1 MQGSNR
7 ALIVGGGTMG
17 LGVAVVLLAGGWRV
31 DVVSPT
37 AATRESLPKRVM
49 QAMQRLNKPFDA
61 AALGVHADYARLPW
75 AEIALV
81 VENVREDL
89 ALKQSVFAELE
100 RLSAPHTILS
110 SNSSSFPI
118 SEIGKGLKTQARMM
132 GLHFFMPAYLV
143 PLVEVIRGEATD
155 AALAEK
161 VGDWMWALG
170 KRPVQV
176 KRDIPGFLG
185 NRMQH
190 ALIREAL
197 NLLQSGVASAEDID
211 AAIRYSFGFRLAAAG
226 PLLQREHAGWDMS
239 FAVAQSLYPDLSN
252 MQTPPPVIENM
263 VKQGRFGMKSGQ
275 GLMAWDP
282 DSIAG
287 EKARYEQALQT
298 VLQVFEREGLD
309 GRPKPE
315 GS

>member
-1 MQGSNR
+1 MKDTKR

-17 LGVAVVLLAGGWRV
+17 FGVSVVLLAGGWRV

-37 AATRESLPKRVM
+37 AATRESLPKRVA
-49 QAMQRLNKPFDA
+49 QALQRMNKPFEP
-61 AALGVHADYARLPW
+61 AALGVHADYSKLPW

-81 VENVREDL
+81 IENVREDL
-89 ALKQSVFAELE
+89 ALKRSVFAELE
-100 RLSAPHTILS
+100 RLSAPHTVLS

-118 SEIGKGLKTQARMM
+118 SQIGQGLKTPSRMM

-155 AALAEK
+155 VALADK

-190 ALIREAL
+190 ALIREAV

-252 MQTPPPVIENM
+252 MQAPPPVIEDL
-263 VKQGRFGMKSGQ
+263 VKGGHYGMKTGQ
-275 GLMAWDP
+275 GLMPWDAE
-282 DSIAG
+282 SIAR

-309 GRPKPE
+309 GRPA
-315 GS
+315 

>member
-1 MQGSNR
+1 MQDTKR

-17 LGVAVVLLAGGWRV
+17 FGVSVVLLAGGWRV

-37 AATRESLPKRVM
+37 AATRESLPKRVA
-49 QAMQRLNKPFDA
+49 QALQRMNKPFEA
-61 AALGVHADYARLPW
+61 AALGVHADYAQLPW

-81 VENVREDL
+81 IENVREDL
-89 ALKQSVFAELE
+89 ALKRSVFAELE
-100 RLSAPHTILS
+100 RLSAPHTVLS

-118 SEIGKGLKTQARMM
+118 SQIGQGLKTPSRMM

-143 PLVEVIRGEATD
+143 PLVEVIRGEAT
-155 AALAEK
+155 AVALAEK

-190 ALIREAL
+190 ALIREAV

-252 MQTPPPVIENM
+252 MQAPPPVIEDL
-263 VKQGRFGMKSGQ
+263 VKQGHYGMKTGQ
-275 GLMAWDP
+275 GLMRWDA
-282 DSIAG
+282 DSIAT

-309 GRPKPE
+309 GKPA
-315 GS
+315 

>member
-1 MQGSNR
+1 MQTTNR

-17 LGVAVVLLAGGWRV
+17 FGVTVVLLAGGWRV

-37 AATRESLPKRVM
+37 AATRESLPKRVE
-49 QAMQRLNKPFDA
+49 QAMQRMNKPFDA
-61 AALGVHADYARLPW
+61 SALNVHADYAEVPW
-75 AEIALV
+75 TDIALV
-81 VENVREDL
+81 IENVREDL
-89 ALKQSVFAELE
+89 GLKQSVFAELV
-100 RLSAPHTILS
+100 RLSAPHTVLS

-143 PLVEVIRGEATD
+143 PLVEVIRGAATD
-155 AALAEK
+155 TALADK
-161 VGDWMWALG
+161 VGEWMWAMG

-239 FAVAQSLYPDLSN
+239 LAVAQSLYPDLSN
-252 MQTPPPVIENM
+252 MQTPPPMIEEM
-263 VKQGRFGMKSGQ
+263 VKHGRFGMKSGQ
-275 GLMAWDP
+275 GLMAWDAG
-282 DSIAG
+282 SIAK

-298 VLQVFEREGLD
+298 VLQVFEREGL
-309 GRPKPE
+309 KE
-315 GS
+315 SHK

>member
-1 MQGSNR
+1 MTTEQR
-7 ALIVGGGTMG
+7 ALIIGGGTMG
-17 LGVAVVLLAGGWRV
+17 FGVAVVLLAGGWRV
-31 DVVSPT
+31 DVVTPT
-37 AATRESLPKRVM
+37 AATRESLPQRVAR
-49 QAMQRLNKPFDA
+49 AMQSLNKPWQPDA
-61 AALGVHADYARLPW
+61 LSVHADYSGVPW
-75 AEIALV
+75 DDIALV

-89 ALKQSVFAELE
+89 VLKRAVFAELE
-100 RLSAPHTILS
+100 RLSAPHTVLA

-118 SEIGKGLKTQARMM
+118 SDIGKGLETRSRML

-155 AALAEK
+155 VALAER
-161 VGDWMWALG
+161 VGEWMWALG

-252 MQTPPPVIENM
+252 MQTPPPVIEDM
-263 VKQGRFGMKSGQ
+263 VKQGRYGMKTGQ
-275 GLMAWDP
+275 GLMAWDA
-282 DSIAG
+282 DAIAN
-287 EKARYEQALQT
+287 EKARYEQALKT
-298 VLQVFEREGLD
+298 VLQVFEREGLH
-309 GRPKPE
+309 GRTA
-315 GS
+315 

>member
-1 MQGSNR
+1 MQNINR

-17 LGVAVVLLAGGWRV
+17 FGVTVVLMAGGWHV

-37 AATRESLPKRVM
+37 AATRESLPKRVA
-49 QAMQRLNKPFDA
+49 QAMQRMNKPFDA
-61 AALGVHADYARLPW
+61 SALNVHAEYAGVPW
-75 AEIALV
+75 TEIALV
-81 VENVREDL
+81 IENVGEDL

-100 RLSAPHTILS
+100 RLSAPTTVLS

-118 SEIGKGLKTQARMM
+118 SEIGKGLKTQPRMM

-155 AALAEK
+155 VALADK

-197 NLLQSGVASAEDID
+197 NLLQSGVASADDID

-226 PLLQREHAGWDMS
+226 PLLQREHAGWDTS

-252 MQTPPPVIENM
+252 MQAPPAVIEDM
-263 VKQGRFGMKSGQ
+263 VKQGHFGMKSGQ
-275 GLMAWDP
+275 GLMAWDTE
-282 DSIAG
+282 SIAK
-287 EKARYEQALQT
+287 EKSRYEQALLT

-309 GRPKPE
+309 GSQK
-315 GS
+315 

>member
-1 MQGSNR
+1 MKTTNR

-17 LGVAVVLLAGGWRV
+17 FGVAVVLLAGGWRV

-37 AATRESLPKRVM
+37 AATRESLPKRVE
-49 QAMQRLNKPFDA
+49 QAMQRMNKPFDA
-61 AALGVHADYARLPW
+61 SALKVHADYADLPW
-75 AEIALV
+75 TDIALV
-81 VENVREDL
+81 IENVREDL
-89 ALKQSVFAELE
+89 GLKQSVFAELE

-118 SEIGKGLKTQARMM
+118 SEIAKGLKTQARMM

-155 AALAEK
+155 AALADK

-176 KRDIPGFLG
+176 RRDIPGFLG

-239 FAVAQSLYPDLSN
+239 LAVAKSLYPDLSD
-252 MQTPPPVIENM
+252 MQTPPPVIEDM
-263 VKQGRFGMKSGQ
+263 VKQGHYGMKTGQ
-275 GLMAWDP
+275 GLMAWDAG
-282 DSIAG
+282 SIAK

-309 GRPKPE
+309 GSPK
-315 GS
+315 

>member
-1 MQGSNR
+1 MQNTNR
-7 ALIVGGGTMG
+7 ALIIGGGTMG
-17 LGVAVVLLAGGWRV
+17 FGVAVVLLAGGWRV

-37 AATRESLPKRVM
+37 AATRESLPMRVA

-61 AALGVHADYARLPW
+61 NALGAHANYAELPW
-75 AEIALV
+75 ADIALV
-81 VENVREDL
+81 IENVREDL

-100 RLSAPHTILS
+100 RLSAPHTVLS

-118 SEIGKGLKTQARMM
+118 SEIGKRLKTQSRMM

-155 AALAEK
+155 VALADK
-161 VGDWMWALG
+161 VGEWMWALG

-197 NLLQSGVASAEDID
+197 NLLQSGVASAADID

-252 MQTPPPVIENM
+252 MRTPPPVIEDM
-263 VKQGRFGMKSGQ
+263 VKQGRYGMKSGQ
-275 GLMAWDP
+275 GLMAWDAA
-282 DSIAG
+282 SIAK

-309 GRPKPE
+309 GSPK
-315 GS
+315 

>member
-1 MQGSNR
+1 MQEAKR
-7 ALIVGGGTMG
+7 ALIIGGGTMG
-17 LGVAVVLLAGGWRV
+17 LGVSVVLLAGGWRV

-37 AATRESLPKRVM
+37 AATLAGLPGRVA
-49 QAMQRLNKPFDA
+49 QAMQRLNKSFDA
-61 AALGVHADYARLPW
+61 DALQLHADYARLPW
-75 AEIALV
+75 ADIALV

-89 ALKQSVFAELE
+89 TLKQSVFADLE
-100 RLSAPHTILS
+100 RFSAPHTVLS

-118 SEIGKGLKTQARMM
+118 SRIGEGLKTQQRMM

-197 NLLQSGVASAEDID
+197 HLLQSGVASAEDID

-239 FAVAQSLYPDLSN
+239 FAVAQSLYPDLST
-252 MQTPPPVIENM
+252 MQTPPLVIEDM
-263 VKQGRFGMKSGQ
+263 VRHGRYGMKTGQ
-275 GLMAWDP
+275 GLFKWDP
-282 DSIAG
+282 QAIG
-287 EKARYEQALQT
+287 REKARYEQALHT
-298 VLQVFEREGLD
+298 VLQVLEREGFD
-309 GRPKPE
+309 G
-315 GS
+315 GTAQ

>member
-1 MQGSNR
+1 MQDTKR

-17 LGVAVVLLAGGWRV
+17 FGVSVVLLAGGWRV
-31 DVVSPT
+31 DAVSPT
-37 AATRESLPKRVM
+37 AATRESLPKRVA
-49 QAMQRLNKPFDA
+49 QALQRMNKPFEP
-61 AALGVHADYARLPW
+61 AALGVHADYAQLPW

-81 VENVREDL
+81 IENVREDL
-89 ALKQSVFAELE
+89 ALKRSVFAELE
-100 RLSAPHTILS
+100 RLSAPHTVLS

-118 SEIGKGLKTQARMM
+118 SQIGQGLKTPSRMM

-155 AALAEK
+155 VALAEK

-190 ALIREAL
+190 ALIREAV

-239 FAVAQSLYPDLSN
+239 FAVAQSLYPDLST
-252 MQTPPPVIENM
+252 MQAPPPVIENL
-263 VKQGRFGMKSGQ
+263 VKQGHYGMKTGQ
-275 GLMAWDP
+275 GLMNWDAE
-282 DSIAG
+282 SIAR
-287 EKARYEQALQT
+287 EKARYERALQT
-298 VLQVFEREGLD
+298 VLQVFEQEGLD
-309 GRPKPE
+309 GKPA
-315 GS
+315 

>member
-1 MQGSNR
+1 MQEAKR

-17 LGVAVVLLAGGWRV
+17 LGVSVVLLAGGWRV

-37 AATRESLPKRVM
+37 AATRAALPERVAQAMKRVD
-49 QAMQRLNKPFDA
+49 KPFEA
-61 AALGVHADYARLPW
+61 EALQVHADYAALPW
-75 AEIALV
+75 ADIALV
-81 VENVREDL
+81 IENVREDL
-89 ALKQSVFAELE
+89 ALKRSVFAELE

-118 SEIGKGLKTQARMM
+118 SQIAQGLKTHSRMM

-239 FAVAQSLYPDLSN
+239 LAVAQSLYPDLST
-252 MQTPPPVIENM
+252 MQTPPPVIEDM
-263 VKQGRFGMKSGQ
+263 VRQGRYGMKTGQ
-275 GLMAWDP
+275 GLMHWDA
-282 DSIAG
+282 DAIAK

-309 GRPKPE
+309 GRPA
-315 GS
+315 

>member
-1 MQGSNR
+1 MQKQNR

-17 LGVAVVLLAGGWRV
+17 FGVAVVLLAGGWHV
-31 DVVSPT
+31 HVVSPT
-37 AATRESLPKRVM
+37 AATRERLRQRVA
-49 QAMQRLNKPFDA
+49 QALQRMNKPFDTQ
-61 AALGVHADYARLPW
+61 ALAVHADYAGLPW
-75 AEIALV
+75 ADIALV
-81 VENVREDL
+81 IENVREDL

-100 RLSAPHTILS
+100 RLSAPHTVLS

-118 SEIGKGLKTQARMM
+118 SEIAKGLKTPARMM

-155 AALAEK
+155 QALAQQ

-176 KRDIPGFLG
+176 KRDIAGFLG

-239 FAVAQSLYPDLSN
+239 FAVAQSLYPDLST
-252 MQTPPPVIENM
+252 MQAPPPVIEDM
-263 VKQGRFGMKSGQ
+263 VKQGNFGMKTGQ
-275 GLMAWDP
+275 GLMPWNAE
-282 DSIAG
+282 SIAK

-309 GRPKPE
+309 GSPK
-315 GS
+315 

>member
-1 MQGSNR
+1 MTTEQR

-17 LGVAVVLLAGGWRV
+17 FGVAVVLLAGGWRV
-31 DVVSPT
+31 DVVTPT
-37 AATRESLPKRVM
+37 AATRESLPQRVAR
-49 QAMQRLNKPFDA
+49 AMQGLNKPLQPDA
-61 AALGVHADYARLPW
+61 LSVHADYSGVPW
-75 AEIALV
+75 DGIALV
-81 VENVREDL
+81 IENVREDL
-89 ALKQSVFAELE
+89 ALKRAVFAELE
-100 RLSAPHTILS
+100 RLSAPHTVLA

-118 SEIGKGLKTQARMM
+118 SDIGKGLKTRSRML

-155 AALAEK
+155 VALADQ
-161 VGDWMWALG
+161 VGEWMWDLG

-197 NLLQSGVASAEDID
+197 HLLQSGVASAEDID

-239 FAVAQSLYPDLSN
+239 FAVAQSLYPDLSI
-252 MQTPPPVIENM
+252 MQTPPPVIEDM
-263 VKQGRFGMKSGQ
+263 VKQGRYGMKSGQ
-275 GLMAWDP
+275 GLMAWDAA
-282 DSIAG
+282 SIAK

-298 VLQVFEREGLD
+298 VLQVFEREGLN
-309 GRPKPE
+309 GRTT
-315 GS
+315 

>member
-1 MQGSNR
+1 MQNGNK

-17 LGVAVVLLAGGWRV
+17 FGVSVVLLAGGWRV

-37 AATRESLPKRVM
+37 AATRESLPKRVA

-61 AALGVHADYARLPW
+61 DALGVHADYANVPW
-75 AEIALV
+75 ADIVLV
-81 VENVREDL
+81 IENVREDL

-143 PLVEVIRGEATD
+143 PLVEVIRGAATD
-155 AALAEK
+155 ATLAQK

-197 NLLQSGVASAEDID
+197 HLLQSGVASAADID

-239 FAVAQSLYPDLSN
+239 LAVAKSIYPELST
-252 MQTPPPVIENM
+252 MREPPPVIEDM
-263 VKQGRFGMKSGQ
+263 VRSGHYGMKSGQ
-275 GLMAWDP
+275 GLQAWDAA
-282 DSIAG
+282 SIAK
-287 EKARYEQALQT
+287 EKERYEQALQT
-298 VLQVFEREGLD
+298 VLQVFEREGL
-309 GRPKPE
+309 R
-315 GS
+315 

>member
-1 MQGSNR
+1 MQDMKR
-7 ALIVGGGTMG
+7 ALIIGGGTMG
-17 LGVAVVLLAGGWRV
+17 FGVSVVLLAGGWRV

-37 AATRESLPKRVM
+37 AATRESLPQRVA
-49 QAMQRLNKPFDA
+49 QALQRLNKPFDA
-61 AALGVHADYARLPW
+61 NALGVHADHDKLPW
-75 AEIALV
+75 AEFALV
-81 VENVREDL
+81 IENVREDL
-89 ALKQSVFAELE
+89 ALKRSVFAELE

-118 SEIGKGLKTQARMM
+118 SEIGQGLKTQSRMM

-143 PLVEVIRGEATD
+143 PLVEVIRSEATD
-155 AALAEK
+155 AALADK

-197 NLLQSGVASAEDID
+197 NLLQTGVASAEDID

-239 FAVAQSLYPDLSN
+239 FAVAQSLYPDLST
-252 MQTPPPVIENM
+252 MQAPPPVIEDM
-263 VKQGRFGMKSGQ
+263 VKQGRYGMKTGH
-275 GLMAWDP
+275 GLMAWDAG
-282 DSIAG
+282 SIAA

-309 GRPKPE
+309 GRPA
-315 GS
+315 